1 MRVSINLSNH
11 TFGPDGLG
19 ERLAAIGAAA
29 DSAGLD
35 TVWVPDHLL
44 QADPTAGE
52 DRDVLEAYTALGY
65 LAHATSTVR
74 LGTMV
79 SAVTFR
85 PPALLL
91 KAVTTVDVLT
101 GGRAWL
107 GIGAGYLQ
115 DEADAMGLPL
125 PATRERFEHLEDTLE
140 LAHRLWSG
148 DTSPF
153 HGRRTDLAAPQL
165 HPAAVTE
172 PHPPILVGGTGEA
185 RTLRLVARYANAANL
200 FDIPDGGATIRR
212 KLAVLDERCAE
223 IGRDPAEIERTLST
237 RRAPDQDLTE
247 FLDHCRRTAELGID
261 HVILHSG
268 PAWTEQT
275 VRECAAV
282 VDALGD
288 VPNGGLP
295 QRMAE

>member
-11 TFGPDGLG
+11 TLCPDTAGLG

-29 DSAGLD
+29 DAAGLD

-52 DRDVLEAYTALGY
+52 DRDVFEAYTALGY
-65 LAHATSTVR
+65 LAHATTTVR

-91 KAVTTVDVLT
+91 KAVTTLDVLT

-115 DEADAMGLPL
+115 EEADAMGLPL
-125 PATRERFEHLEDTLE
+125 PPTGERFEHLEDTLE
-140 LAHRLWSG
+140 LAHHLWSQN
-148 DTSPF
+148 TSPF
-153 HGRRTDLAAPQL
+153 RGRRVDLAAPQL
-165 HPAAVTE
+165 HPAPLTA
-172 PHPPILVGGTGEA
+172 PHPPILVGGTGEQ
-185 RTLRLVARYANAANL
+185 RTLRLVARHADAANL

-223 IGRDPAEIERTLST
+223 IGRDPSQIEHTLST
-237 RRAPDQDLTE
+237 RRAQNQDLAD
-247 FLDHCRRTAELGID
+247 FLEHCRQTADLGID

-268 PAWTEQT
+268 PAWTEQN
-275 VRECAAV
+275 VRDCAAV
-282 VDALGD
+282 VDALRD
-288 VPNGGLP
+288 LP
-295 QRMAE
+295 TPRRA